1 MVAYERVDPSKL
13 VKIQCLQ
20 QAVEE
25 ARKRMKDKEKMG
37 FIDKERE
44 QCLMF

>member
-1 MVAYERVDPSKL
+1 MSEMVAYERVDPSKL

-25 ARKRMKDKEKMG
+25 ARKRMKVSCKEPL
-37 FIDKERE
+37 IAHAA
-44 QCLMF
+44 